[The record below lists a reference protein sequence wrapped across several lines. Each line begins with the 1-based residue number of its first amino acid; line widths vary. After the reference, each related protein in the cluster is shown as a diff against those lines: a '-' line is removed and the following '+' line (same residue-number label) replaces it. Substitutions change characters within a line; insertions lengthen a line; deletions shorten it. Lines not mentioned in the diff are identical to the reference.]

1 MASVLIVDDHPVVA
15 KAVEDTLSVRG
26 HQVVGHCWHAD
37 QVLEAAAHTDHDL
50 VLMNLCMNHQYG
62 IGVALIDILVQR
74 NPAERVL
81 IFTAVGRAAV
91 DPSRCVGAAGYLH
104 KSATTEELVDA
115 VQTVA
120 AGGEYWPTDQA

>member
-1 MASVLIVDDHPVVA
+1 MASVLIVEDHSGVA
-15 KAVEDTLSVRG
+15 KAVEETLSVQG

-37 QVLEAAAHTDHDL
+37 QVLEVAAATDHDL
-50 VLMNLCMNHQYG
+50 ILMNLCMDHQYG
-62 IGVALIDILVQR
+62 IGVALTERLVQR

-91 DPSRCVGAAGYLH
+91 DPSRRVGAAGYLS
-104 KSATTEELVDA
+104 KAATSEQLVDA

-120 AGGEYWPTDQA
+120 GGEEYWPAE